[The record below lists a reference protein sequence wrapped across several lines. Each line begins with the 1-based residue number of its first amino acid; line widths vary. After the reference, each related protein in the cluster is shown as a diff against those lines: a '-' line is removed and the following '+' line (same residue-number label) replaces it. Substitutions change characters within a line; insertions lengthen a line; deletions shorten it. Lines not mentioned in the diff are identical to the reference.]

1 MPRRPHSAR
10 PALRALTDLGSPSL
24 RPLLVTCA
32 ALTALVGCGADDT
45 APAPTQARVEASCPP
60 LRTIAPATFRL
71 LDTHRLETLRTLLGE
86 RIDDAQLAA
95 VLDLVFTVLRELTA
109 DDLRALFELTDHPAL
124 TRSAPLFDALLRWLA
139 GDPAVP
145 ESFQSALVAD
155 VRRLVG
161 VCDTTALLG
170 VIETVAAT
178 PELPALLDGLGEVL
192 SLDLVQQVLGAGEA
206 LDREGFTVL
215 VCNILAS
222 VTRPGFSVQGD
233 IIEPLSGID
242 LLPLDEPPIAPFL
255 RDLDAVLDPEG
266 PLLPVFADLVCC
278 DVYGVRRCS
287 ALAPDARPL
296 PRDPVFTWAMH
307 ELFTGGV
314 VDVGIALAVLGDLAD
329 DPTIG
334 EALAPLDVV
343 LDRLLGDRELKATLD
358 RLLLMTL
365 EPETARGVLH
375 ELLLLVDAGALQEL
389 RVLVDV
395 IVDGCDPM
403 GYRDEARAEAMP

>member
-1 MPRRPHSAR
+1 MPRRSHRAR
-10 PALRALTDLGSPSL
+10 PAVRALTPLGSFAL
-24 RPLLVTCA
+24 RIPATCV
-32 ALTALVGCGADDT
+32 ALIALAGCGAADD
-45 APAPTQARVEASCPP
+45 APAPEQVAVESPCPP
-60 LRTIAPATFRL
+60 LRDLAPATFEL
-71 LDTHRLETLRTLLGE
+71 LESKRLETLRTLLGE
-86 RIDDAQLAA
+86 RIDDAQLSA
-95 VLDLVFTVLRELTA
+95 VLDMVFTVLEALSP
-109 DDLRALFELTDHPAL
+109 DDLRALFALTDHPAL
-124 TRSAPLFDALLRWLA
+124 DRLAPLLDDLVRWLA
-139 GDPAVP
+139 GDPDVP
-145 ESFQSALVAD
+145 ASFQTALVAD

-161 VCDTTALLG
+161 TCDTRAILG
-170 VIETVAAT
+170 VIETAATT
-178 PELPALLDGLGEVL
+178 PELPALLDGLGAVL
-192 SLDLVQQVLGAGEA
+192 ALDLVQQVLGAGEA

-255 RDLDAVLDPEG
+255 RDLDTVLDPQG

-278 DVYGVRRCS
+278 DVYGVRQCS
-287 ALAPDARPL
+287 ALAPDADPL

-307 ELFTGGV
+307 DLFTGGV
-314 VDVGIALAVLGDLAD
+314 IDIEAALATLGQVVD
-329 DPTIG
+329 DPSIG

-375 ELLLLVDAGALQEL
+375 ELLLLVDAGALDEL
-389 RVLVDV
+389 RALVDAV
-395 IVDGCDPM
+395 VDGCDPM
-403 GYRDEARAEAMP
+403 AYRDEAMP